1 MNKKLPNV
9 FANKNVN
16 MVSNNKEMYY
26 SKETE
31 ELDSNNVSLEN
42 KNIRLIM
49 IRKKINDLF
58 NSKDF
63 VYKVDVIITTGEGDK
78 EYTLIAKNNDNLLT
92 INNESIPIDEILD
105 IKKI

>member
-9 FANKNVN
+9 FANKNVST
-16 MVSNNKEMYY
+16 VSNNKEMYY
-26 SKETE
+26 SKENDLLE
-31 ELDSNNVSLEN
+31 NNNVSLEN

-63 VYKVDVIITTGEGDK
+63 VYKVDAIVTTSEGDK

-92 INNESIPIDEILD
+92 INNESIPITDILD